1 MNKVNIVNMVEHL
14 PGTSQDLIPNV
25 KRKGK
30 GKQKG
35 NRY

>member
-1 MNKVNIVNMVEHL
+1 MNKANIVNMVEHL
-14 PGTSQDLIPNV
+14 PGMSQDLIANV

-30 GKQKG
+30 QKS